1 MSNLQNGLD
10 WQALVD
16 IARLEQ
22 WMDAQGLGEGAISNA
37 QALAGGTQNLL
48 LRFQRSG
55 GDYVLR
61 RPPLHPRVDGN
72 STMRREMRVL
82 TALTATE
89 VPHAGFIAG
98 CVDTEVL
105 GSAFYLMKPIEG
117 FNACA
122 EMPGLHAGDPAIRH
136 AMGMALA
143 DGAAALGNVDLD
155 KVGLTDLGRLDG
167 FLERQVP
174 RWKGLLD
181 SYGEFEG
188 WAGPSALG
196 EVEVIGRWLE
206 ERRPQSFV
214 PGLMHGDYHLANVM
228 FRRDG
233 PQLAAVV
240 DWEMTTS
247 GDPLV
252 DLGWM
257 LATWPDANGT
267 SAGPPAPQPWG
278 GFPSADELIARYAQ
292 GSQRDL
298 DNVQWYAVLAC
309 YKLGIVLEGT
319 HARACARKAPR
330 ETGEQLH
337 HAAQRLF
344 ERASQWVDSSR

>member
-1 MSNLQNGLD
+1 MSNLENGLD

-16 IARLEQ
+16 IDRLER
-22 WMDAQGLGEGAISNA
+22 WMDTQGLGEGVISNP

-48 LRFQRSG
+48 LRFQRNG

-82 TALTATE
+82 AALAGTE
-89 VPHAGFIAG
+89 VPHARFISG
-98 CVDTEVL
+98 CVDPEVL
-105 GSAFYLMKPIEG
+105 GSSFYLMAPIEG

-122 EMPGLHAGDPAIRH
+122 EMPVLHAADPGIRH
-136 AMGMALA
+136 AMGLALA
-143 DGAAALGNVDLD
+143 DGAAALGRVDLD
-155 KVGLTDLGRLDG
+155 KVGLSDLGRVEG

-174 RWKGLLD
+174 RWKALLD
-181 SYGEFEG
+181 SYGEFVG
-188 WAGPSALG
+188 WPGPAALG
-196 EVEVIGRWLE
+196 AVDAIGRWLE

-240 DWEMTTS
+240 DWEMATA

-257 LATWPDANGT
+257 LATWPDANGIA
-267 SAGPPAPQPWG
+267 AGPPAPQPWD
-278 GFPSADELIARYAQ
+278 GFPSADEMIARYAQ

-298 DNVQWYAVLAC
+298 RNVQWYAVLAC

-319 HARACARKAPR
+319 HARACVGKAPR

-337 HAAQRLF
+337 QAARKLF
-344 ERASQWVDSSR
+344 DRASQWVDSSR